1 MKRQLLLYF
10 SLGFKFIPGHFSGYD
25 KSQAFAKD
33 YSWTGTACGSC
44 ILISSYS
51 PKEVKAEE
59 LKRIHLK
66 QFWLFWICPERAITL
81 KEKRN
86 PWTPWLKFSP
96 CQRSSR
102 HGNAYSGKLPSK
114 KPRLGGYLQNTEI
127 VPATYNR
134 SIHEWQCI

>member
-66 QFWLFWICPERAITL
+66 QFWLFWICPEKSNHLEREKKSLDTL
-81 KEKRN
+81 AQIQPMSEELKTWQCLLWEAAKQEAQT
-86 PWTPWLKFSP
+86 WWLFTKY
-96 CQRSSR
+96 R
-102 HGNAYSGKLPSK
+102 
-114 KPRLGGYLQNTEI
+114 
-127 VPATYNR
+127 NR
-134 SIHEWQCI
+134 SCHLQ